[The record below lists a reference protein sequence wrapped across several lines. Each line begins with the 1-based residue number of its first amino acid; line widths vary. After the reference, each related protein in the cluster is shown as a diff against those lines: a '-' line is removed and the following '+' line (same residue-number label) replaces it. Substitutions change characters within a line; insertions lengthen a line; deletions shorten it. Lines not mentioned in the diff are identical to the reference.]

1 MIAKIG
7 RSGNLYGALAYNQL
21 KVENENGKI
30 LFANKI
36 IETPTGAYT
45 VAQLAQSFAPYLIAN
60 RNTEKHTLHISLNPD
75 PKDKVSDDRFRQM
88 AEEYMREMGYGEQ
101 PFVVFK
107 HTDIDRSH
115 IHIVSVCVDEQGK
128 KISDKF
134 EKMRSMNVCR
144 ELERQHG
151 LIPATDKEH
160 KQNDKIFRPV
170 DYRAGDVKSQIASV
184 VRHLPNYYKFQTLGE
199 YNALL
204 SLFNVTTEKV
214 EGELQGKM
222 RQGLLYIPL
231 NEKGERAGHPF
242 KASLFGKNAGLPALE
257 LHFAKCKEDLKDHPS
272 KQTLKA
278 VISIALKSTNDEQA
292 FKKQLSEQGINVVVR
307 RNDTGRI
314 YGITFI
320 DHNSKAVWNGSRLA
334 KELSANTFNDY
345 WNNNIKPEIKEP
357 VVQLPKTSTSND
369 ADLPAEE
376 PHHLFD
382 FLNTTEK
389 HEDGLIE
396 AFGGLLPEA
405 QGDDYEEQDFANKM
419 KKKKKEDCKRSDF
432 GIKNLFLKRF
442 IELSL
447 YNSER
452 I

>member
-30 LFANKI
+30 LLANKM
-36 IETPTGAYT
+36 IETANGHYS

-75 PKDKVSDDRFRQM
+75 PNDKVSDEKYREM

-101 PFVVFK
+101 PFLVFK

-134 EKMRSMNVCR
+134 EKMRSMNLCR
-144 ELERQHG
+144 EMERKHG
-151 LIPATDKEH
+151 LIPATDKQH
-160 KQNDKIFRPV
+160 KQNDRIFRPV
-170 DYRAGDVKSQIASV
+170 DYKAGDVKSQIASV
-184 VRHLPNYYKFQTLGE
+184 IRHLPNYYQYQTLGE

-204 SLFNVTTEKV
+204 SLFNITTEKV
-214 EGELQGKM
+214 EGELHGKAQ
-222 RQGLLYIPL
+222 QGLLYIPL

-242 KASLFGKNAGLPALE
+242 KASLFGKSAGIPALE
-257 LHFAKCKEDLKDHPS
+257 LHFSKCKTALKDS
-272 KQTLKA
+272 STKQTLKSA
-278 VISIALKSTNDEQA
+278 VTIALKTTSDERA
-292 FKKQLSEQGINVVVR
+292 FKKQLAEHGINVVVR

-320 DHNSKAVWNGSRLA
+320 DHNSKAVWNGSRLS
-334 KELSANTFNDY
+334 KELSANAFNDY

-357 VVQLPKTSTSND
+357 SVLQPKLSKSND
-369 ADLPAEE
+369 ANLPAEE

-382 FLNTTEK
+382 FLTTEK

-396 AFGGLLPEA
+396 ALGGLLPEA
-405 QGDDYEEQDFANKM
+405 RGEDYEEQDFANKM
-419 KKKKKEDCKRSDF
+419 KKKRKRRR
-432 GIKNLFLKRF
+432 KN
-442 IELSL
+442 
-447 YNSER
+447 N
-452 I
+452 

>member
-170 DYRAGDVKSQIASV
+170 GYRAGDVKSQIASV
-184 VRHLPNYYKFQTLGE
+184 VRHLPNYYQYQTLGE

-204 SLFNVTTEKV
+204 SLFNITTEKV

-222 RQGLLYIPL
+222 QQGLLYIPL

-242 KASLFGKNAGLPALE
+242 KASLFGKSAGLPALE
-257 LHFAKCKEDLKDHPS
+257 LHFAKCKTALKDSPT
-272 KQTLKA
+272 KQTLKSA
-278 VISIALKSTNDEQA
+278 VTIALKTTSAEQA
-292 FKKQLSEQGINVVVR
+292 FKKQLAEQGINVVVR

-320 DHNSKAVWNGSRLA
+320 DHNSKTVWNGSRLE

-345 WNNNIKPEIKEP
+345 WNNNIKPDIKEP
-357 VVQLPKTSTSND
+357 AVLEPKLSTSND

-382 FLNTTEK
+382 FLAIDK

-396 AFGGLLPEA
+396 ALGGLLSET

-419 KKKKKEDCKRSDF
+419 KKKRKRQR
-432 GIKNLFLKRF
+432 GQK
-442 IELSL
+442 
-447 YNSER
+447 
-452 I
+452 

>member
-7 RSGNLYGALAYNQL
+7 RSENLYGALAYNNL

-30 LFANKI
+30 LFTNKI
-36 IETPTGAYT
+36 IERSNGAYT

-88 AEEYMREMGYGEQ
+88 AEQYMREMGYGEQ

-134 EKMRSMNVCR
+134 EKIRSMNVCR
-144 ELERQHG
+144 ELEKKYS
-151 LIPATDKEH
+151 LIPATEK
-160 KQNDKIFRPV
+160 KRNQNDKVFHPV
-170 DYRAGDVKSQIASV
+170 NYQAGDVKSQIASV
-184 VRHLPNYYKFQTLGE
+184 IRHLPNYYQYQSLGE

-204 SLFNVTTEKV
+204 SLFNITTEKI

-222 RQGLLYIPL
+222 QQGLLYIPL
-231 NEKGERAGHPF
+231 NEKGERVGHPF
-242 KASLFGKNAGLPALE
+242 KASLFGKSAGLPALE
-257 LHFAKCKEDLKDHPS
+257 LHFAKCKEALKDHPT
-272 KQTLKA
+272 KPTIKA
-278 VISIALKSTNDEQA
+278 AVTIALQSTNDEQG
-292 FKKQLSEQGINVVVR
+292 FKKLLGEQGINVVVR

-314 YGITFI
+314 YGMTFI
-320 DHNSKAVWNGSRLA
+320 DHNSKAVWNGSRLS
-334 KELSANTFNDY
+334 KELSANAFNDY

-357 VVQLPKTSTSND
+357 VELQPKISTSND
-369 ADLPAEE
+369 ADLPTEE
-376 PHHLFD
+376 PHQLFD
-382 FLNTTEK
+382 FLTTEK

-396 AFGGLLPEA
+396 ALGGLLPEA
-405 QGDDYEEQDFANKM
+405 QGEDYEEKDFANKM
-419 KKKKKEDCKRSDF
+419 KKKRKIRKKR
-432 GIKNLFLKRF
+432 
-442 IELSL
+442 
-447 YNSER
+447 
-452 I
+452 

>member
-1 MIAKIG
+1 
-7 RSGNLYGALAYNQL
+7 
-21 KVENENGKI
+21 
-30 LFANKI
+30 
-36 IETPTGAYT
+36 
-45 VAQLAQSFAPYLIAN
+45 
-60 RNTEKHTLHISLNPD
+60 
-75 PKDKVSDDRFRQM
+75 
-88 AEEYMREMGYGEQ
+88 MG
-101 PFVVFK
+101 
-107 HTDIDRSH
+107 
-115 IHIVSVCVDEQGK
+115 
-128 KISDKF
+128 
-134 EKMRSMNVCR
+134 SMNVCR
-144 ELERQHG
+144 ELERKHG
-151 LIPATDKEH
+151 LIPATDKERN
-160 KQNDKIFRPV
+160 QNDKVFRPV

-184 VRHLPNYYKFQTLGE
+184 VRHLPNYYQYQTLGE

-204 SLFNVTTEKV
+204 SLFNITTEKV

-231 NEKGERAGHPF
+231 NEKGERAGHPV

-278 VISIALKSTNDEQA
+278 AISIALKSTNDEQA

-396 AFGGLLPEA
+396 ALGGLLPEA
-405 QGDDYEEQDFANKM
+405 QGEDYEEQDFANKM
-419 KKKKKEDCKRSDF
+419 NKKRKRQR
-432 GIKNLFLKRF
+432 GQK
-442 IELSL
+442 
-447 YNSER
+447 
-452 I
+452 

>member
-7 RSGNLYGALAYNQL
+7 RSANLYGALAYNHL
-21 KVENENGKI
+21 KVENENGQI
-30 LFANKI
+30 LFANKM
-36 IETPTGAYT
+36 IETASGHSS

-75 PKDKVSDDRFRQM
+75 PNDKVSDDKFREM
-88 AEEYMREMGYGEQ
+88 AEQYMREMGYGEQ

-151 LIPATDKEH
+151 LIPATDK
-160 KQNDKIFRPV
+160 QRNQTDKVFRPV

-184 VRHLPNYYKFQTLGE
+184 VRHLPNYYQYQTLGE

-204 SLFNVTTEKV
+204 SLFNITAEKI

-222 RQGLLYIPL
+222 QQGLLYIPL

-242 KASLFGKNAGLPALE
+242 KASLFGKSAGLPALE
-257 LHFAKCKEDLKDHPS
+257 LHFAKCKTALKDNPI
-272 KQTLKA
+272 KQTLKSA
-278 VISIALKSTNDEQA
+278 VTIALKTTSDEQA
-292 FKKQLSEQGINVVVR
+292 FKKQLAEQGINVVVR

-334 KELSANTFNDY
+334 TELSANTFNDY
-345 WNNNIKPEIKEP
+345 WNNNINPDIKEP
-357 VVQLPKTSTSND
+357 AVSQPQSTSND

-382 FLNTTEK
+382 FLTTDK

-396 AFGGLLPEA
+396 ALGGLLPEA
-405 QGDDYEEQDFANKM
+405 QGEDYEEQDFANKM
-419 KKKKKEDCKRSDF
+419 KKKRKRQR
-432 GIKNLFLKRF
+432 GQK
-442 IELSL
+442 
-447 YNSER
+447 
-452 I
+452 

>member
-7 RSGNLYGALAYNQL
+7 RSANLYGALAYNQL
-21 KVENENGKI
+21 KVENENGRI
-30 LFANKI
+30 LFANKM
-36 IETPTGAYT
+36 IETASGHYS

-75 PKDKVSDDRFRQM
+75 PNDKVSDDKFREM
-88 AEEYMREMGYGEQ
+88 AELYMQEMGYGEQ

-144 ELERQHG
+144 ELERKHG
-151 LIPATDKEH
+151 LIPATDKERN
-160 KQNDKIFRPV
+160 QIDKVFRPV

-184 VRHLPNYYKFQTLGE
+184 VRHLPNYYQYQTLGE

-204 SLFNVTTEKV
+204 SLFNITAEKI

-222 RQGLLYIPL
+222 QQGLLYIPL

-257 LHFAKCKEDLKDHPS
+257 LHFAECKIALKDTPT
-272 KQTLKA
+272 KQTLKSA
-278 VISIALKSTNDEQA
+278 ITIALQTTSDEQA
-292 FKKQLSEQGINVVVR
+292 FKKQLREQGINVVVR
-307 RNDTGRI
+307 RNDAGRI

-334 KELSANTFNDY
+334 TELSANTFNDY
-345 WNNNIKPEIKEP
+345 WNNNIKPNIKEP
-357 VVQLPKTSTSND
+357 VVLQPKLSTSND
-369 ADLPAEE
+369 VDLPAEE

-382 FLNTTEK
+382 FLTTDK
-389 HEDGLIE
+389 HKDGLIE
-396 AFGGLLPEA
+396 ALGGLLPEA
-405 QGDDYEEQDFANKM
+405 QVEDYEEQDFANKM
-419 KKKKKEDCKRSDF
+419 KKKR
-432 GIKNLFLKRF
+432 KNVRKQ
-442 IELSL
+442 
-447 YNSER
+447 
-452 I
+452 

>member
-21 KVENENGKI
+21 KVENQNGKI
-30 LFANKI
+30 LFANKM
-36 IETPTGAYT
+36 IETANSHYS
-45 VAQLAQSFAPYLIAN
+45 VAQLAQSFVPYLIAN

-75 PKDKVSDDRFRQM
+75 PKDKVSDDKYREM

-107 HTDIDRSH
+107 HTDIDRNH
-115 IHIVSVCVDEQGK
+115 IHIVSVCVDEEGK

-144 ELERQHG
+144 ELERKHE
-151 LIPATDKEH
+151 LISAVNKEH
-160 KQNDKIFRPV
+160 KPNDKIFRPI

-184 VRHLPNYYKFQTLGE
+184 VRHLPNYYQYQTLGE

-204 SLFNVTTEKV
+204 SLFNITTEKV
-214 EGELQGKM
+214 EGELQGKIQ
-222 RQGLLYIPL
+222 RGLLYIPL
-231 NEKGERAGHPF
+231 NKKGERAGHPF
-242 KASLFGKNAGLPALE
+242 KASLFGKNAGLPTLE
-257 LHFAKCKEDLKDHPS
+257 LHFEKSRTALKNHPS
-272 KQTLKA
+272 QKMLQSA
-278 VISIALKSTNDEQA
+278 VIISLQSTSDELR
-292 FKKQLSEQGINVVVR
+292 FKKQLAEQGINVVVR

-320 DHNSKAVWNGSRLA
+320 DHNSKVVWNGSRLD

-345 WNNNIKPEIKEP
+345 WNNNIKPKIKEP
-357 VVQLPKTSTSND
+357 VVQQPKISTSND

-389 HEDGLIE
+389 QEYGLIE
-396 AFGGLLPEA
+396 ALGGLLPET
-405 QGDDYEEQDFANKM
+405 QGEDYEEQDFSNKM
-419 KKKKKEDCKRSDF
+419 KKKRKRRT
-432 GIKNLFLKRF
+432 GH
-442 IELSL
+442 
-447 YNSER
+447 
-452 I
+452 

>member
-7 RSGNLYGALAYNQL
+7 RSGNLYGALAYNNL
-21 KVENENGKI
+21 KIEKENGQI
-30 LFANKI
+30 LFANKM
-36 IETPTGAYT
+36 IETASGQYT

-75 PKDKVSDDRFRQM
+75 PKDIVNDDKFREM
-88 AEEYMREMGYGEQ
+88 AQQYMREMGYGEQ
-101 PFVVFK
+101 PFIVFK

-144 ELERQHG
+144 ELEKQYH
-151 LIPATDKEH
+151 LIPATDKERN
-160 KQNDKIFRPV
+160 QTDKVFRPV

-184 VRHLPNYYKFQTLGE
+184 VRHLPNYYQYQTLGE

-204 SLFNVTTEKV
+204 SLFNITTEKI

-222 RQGLLYIPL
+222 QQGLLYIPL

-242 KASLFGKNAGLPALE
+242 KASLFGKSAGLPALE
-257 LHFAKCKEDLKDHPS
+257 LHFAKCKTALKDNPT
-272 KQTLKA
+272 KQTLKSA
-278 VISIALKSTNDEQA
+278 VTIALKTTSDEQA
-292 FKKQLSEQGINVVVR
+292 FKKQLGEQGINIVVR

-320 DHNSKAVWNGSRLA
+320 DHNSKTVWNGSRLG
-334 KELSANTFNDY
+334 KELSANVFNDY
-345 WNNNIKPEIKEP
+345 WNNNIKPEMKEP
-357 VVQLPKTSTSND
+357 ALQQPKISTSND

-382 FLNTTEK
+382 FLSTNK

-396 AFGGLLPEA
+396 ALGGLLPEA
-405 QGDDYEEQDFANKM
+405 QGEDYEELDFANKM
-419 KKKKKEDCKRSDF
+419 KKKRKRQR
-432 GIKNLFLKRF
+432 GQK
-442 IELSL
+442 
-447 YNSER
+447 
-452 I
+452 

>member
-21 KVENENGKI
+21 KVEHENGQI
-30 LFANKI
+30 LFTNRI
-36 IETPTGAYT
+36 IETTNGHYS

-75 PKDKVSDDRFRQM
+75 PNDKVSDDKFREM
-88 AEEYMREMGYGEQ
+88 AEQYMRKMGYGEQ

-115 IHIVSVCVDEQGK
+115 IHIVSVCVDEEGK

-184 VRHLPNYYKFQTLGE
+184 VRHLPNYYQYQTLGE

-214 EGELQGKM
+214 EGELHGKM
-222 RQGLLYIPL
+222 QRGLLYIPL

-257 LHFAKCKEDLKDHPS
+257 LHFVKSKEALKDHPT
-272 KQTLKA
+272 KPTIKA
-278 VISIALKSTNDEQA
+278 AITIALKTTSDELS
-292 FKKQLSEQGINVVVR
+292 FKKQLAELGINVVVR
-307 RNDTGRI
+307 RNDAGRI
-314 YGITFI
+314 YGMTFI
-320 DHNSKAVWNGSRLA
+320 DHNSKTVWNGSHLA
-334 KELSANTFNDY
+334 KELSANIFNDY
-345 WNNNIKPEIKEP
+345 WNNNIQPEVKEP
-357 VVQLPKTSTSND
+357 AELQSKISHAKD
-369 ADLPAEE
+369 IEDLPPEK

-382 FLNTTEK
+382 FLNTEPIPEK

-396 AFGGLLPEA
+396 ALGGLLPEA
-405 QGDDYEEQDFANKM
+405 QGEDYEEQDFANKM
-419 KKKKKEDCKRSDF
+419 KKKRKRQR
-432 GIKNLFLKRF
+432 GQK
-442 IELSL
+442 
-447 YNSER
+447 
-452 I
+452 

>member
-7 RSGNLYGALAYNQL
+7 RSSNLYGALAYNNL
-21 KVENENGKI
+21 KVEKENGQI

-36 IETPTGAYT
+36 IETPSGHYS
-45 VAQLAQSFAPYLIAN
+45 VAQLSQSFTPYLIAN

-75 PKDKVSDDRFRQM
+75 PEDNVSDEKFREL
-88 AEEYMREMGYGEQ
+88 AEQYMREMGYGEQ

-107 HTDIDRSH
+107 HTDIDRTH
-115 IHIVSVCVDEQGK
+115 IHIVSVCVNEEGK

-151 LIPATDKEH
+151 LVSATDKEH
-160 KQNDKIFRPV
+160 KQNDKIFSPV
-170 DYRAGDVKSQIASV
+170 NYQKGDVKSQIASV
-184 VRHLPNYYKFQTLGE
+184 VRHLPNYYQYQTLGE

-204 SLFNVTTEKV
+204 SLFHITTEKV
-214 EGELQGKM
+214 EGELQGKSQ
-222 RQGLLYIPL
+222 QGLLYIPL
-231 NEKGERAGHPF
+231 NEEGERAGHPF

-257 LHFAKCKEDLKDHPS
+257 LHFAKSKEALKDHPT
-272 KQTLKA
+272 KPTIKA
-278 VISIALKSTNDEQA
+278 AITIALKTTSDEQA
-292 FKKQLSEQGINVVVR
+292 FKKQLTEQGINVVVR

-320 DHNSKAVWNGSRLA
+320 DHNSKAVWNGSRLGT
-334 KELSANTFNDY
+334 ELSANTFNDY
-345 WNNNIKPEIKEP
+345 WNNNIKPDIKEP
-357 VVQLPKTSTSND
+357 VELQSKISRPND

-382 FLNTTEK
+382 FLNTSEK

-396 AFGGLLPEA
+396 ALGGLLPEA

-419 KKKKKEDCKRSDF
+419 KKKKRR
-432 GIKNLFLKRF
+432 L
-442 IELSL
+442 
-447 YNSER
+447 
-452 I
+452 

>member
-21 KVENENGKI
+21 KVEHENGQI
-30 LFANKI
+30 LFTNRI
-36 IETPTGAYT
+36 IETTNGHYS

-75 PKDKVSDDRFRQM
+75 PNDKVSDDKFREM
-88 AEEYMREMGYGEQ
+88 AEQYMREMGYGEQ

-115 IHIVSVCVDEQGK
+115 IHIVSVCVDEEGK

-144 ELERQHG
+144 ELERQHR

-184 VRHLPNYYKFQTLGE
+184 VRHLPNYYQYQTLGE

-214 EGELQGKM
+214 EGELHGKM
-222 RQGLLYIPL
+222 QQGLLYIPL

-257 LHFAKCKEDLKDHPS
+257 LHFVKSKEALKDHPT
-272 KQTLKA
+272 KPTIKA
-278 VISIALKSTNDEQA
+278 AITIALKTTSDELS
-292 FKKQLSEQGINVVVR
+292 FKKQLAEQGINVVVR
-307 RNDTGRI
+307 RNDAGRI
-314 YGITFI
+314 YGMTFI
-320 DHNSKAVWNGSRLA
+320 DHNSKTVWNGSHLA
-334 KELSANTFNDY
+334 KELSANIFNDY
-345 WNNNIKPEIKEP
+345 WNNNIQPEVKEP
-357 VVQLPKTSTSND
+357 AELQSKISHAKD
-369 ADLPAEE
+369 IEDLPPEK

-382 FLNTTEK
+382 FLNTEPIPEK

-396 AFGGLLPEA
+396 ALGGLLPEA
-405 QGDDYEEQDFANKM
+405 QGEDYEEQDFANKM
-419 KKKKKEDCKRSDF
+419 KKKRKRQR
-432 GIKNLFLKRF
+432 GQK
-442 IELSL
+442 
-447 YNSER
+447 
-452 I
+452 